1 MSKLIDYKAVD
12 EFGKM
17 HYDSI
22 VIENILELEQR
33 LNVMGLELV
42 NFKEKRKSFIN
53 FKSKK
58 VPRSELINFSFQMQQ
73 LTKSGVSIL
82 DGLNDIKETV
92 TEPRMKEVISSV
104 IVEIEGGKTLSQSLE
119 LYPEIFDSIYV
130 TLIKVGV
137 ESGNISEVF
146 NDLAETIRWHDE
158 LIAHTK
164 KIMIYPVIVTT
175 VVLAVVTFLMIFLIP
190 ELIPFIQN
198 IGGEIPFH
206 TRALI
211 VTSDALVNYWYL
223 IFGVP
228 IAIIITLKIASKN
241 NENIKFKIDKMK
253 LKVWLIGPLLFK
265 TNLAR
270 FANYFAMM
278 YRSGLTVLDTLKI
291 SENLVNNVVL
301 SKAIMD
307 ARAHIEEG
315 ELISESF
322 KSVNIYP
329 PLVVRMLKVGEN
341 TGGMDEALLNVSYF
355 YNREVK
361 ETIDKLEA
369 AITPVLTVI
378 LGLIM
383 MWIMSAVLGPVYDSL
398 TKITGQ

>member
-1 MSKLIDYKAVD
+1 MD
-12 EFGKM
+12 EFGKI
-17 HYDSI
+17 HNDSI
-22 VIENILELEQR
+22 VIENIPELEKR
-33 LNVMGLELV
+33 LNVMGLELI
-42 NFKEKRKSFIN
+42 NFKEKKKSFLT
-53 FKSKK
+53 FRSRK

-82 DGLNDIKETV
+82 DGLQDIKDTV
-92 TEPRMKEVISSV
+92 TESRMKEVIASI
-104 IVEIEGGKTLSQSLE
+104 IVEIEGGKTLSQALE
-119 LYPEIFDSIYV
+119 SFPDIFDNVYI
-130 TLIKVGV
+130 TLVKVGE

-146 NDLAETIRWHDE
+146 FDLAETIKWHDE
-158 LIAHTK
+158 LISHTK
-164 KIMIYPVIVTT
+164 KIMIYPTIVTV

-190 ELIPFIQN
+190 ELIPFIEN
-198 IGGEIPFH
+198 IGGEIPLH

-211 VTSDALVNYWYL
+211 VTSDALVNYWHL
-223 IFGVP
+223 IFGTPVALI
-228 IAIIITLKIASKN
+228 IALKVVSKN
-241 NENIKFKIDKMK
+241 NQRVKYKLDLIK
-253 LKVWLIGPLLFK
+253 LKIWLIGPLLLK

-291 SENLVNNVVL
+291 SENLVSNVVL

-307 ARAHIEEG
+307 ARARIEEG

-329 PLVVRMLKVGEN
+329 SLIVRMLKVGEN
-341 TGGMDEALLNVSYF
+341 TGALDEALLNVSYF

-369 AITPVLTVI
+369 AITPVLTVV

-398 TKITGQ
+398 SKITG